1 MQCRDIASGMIK
13 QAYDLY
19 KNGWVEDVA
28 TYNLSEELNRY
39 DILVWN
45 DMSNNTKRAAI
56 EYVYKNVDTIELNS
70 NCVESWVQAT
80 AYFMLMT
87 FAKLM
92 CPQASE
98 YDIELEM
105 FFDDLDFMME
115 YDTLTD
121 RDVQKQLGISKD
133 FTNNF

>member
-1 MQCRDIASGMIK
+1 MQCRAVASGMINEV
-13 QAYDLY
+13 YDLY
-19 KNGWVEDVA
+19 KNGWAEDVT

-39 DILVWN
+39 HIPVWN
-45 DMSNNTKRAAI
+45 DMSDNNKCAAI
-56 EYVYKNVDTIELNS
+56 EYVYKNVDTIELHS
-70 NCVESWVQAT
+70 DCVESWVQAT
-80 AYFMLMT
+80 AYFMLMA
-87 FAKLM
+87 FARLM
-92 CPQASE
+92 CPQTSE
-98 YDIELEM
+98 CDIELEM

>member
-39 DILVWN
+39 DIPVWN
-45 DMSNNTKRAAI
+45 DMSDNTKRAAI
-56 EYVYKNVDTIELNS
+56 EYVYKNVDTIELHS
-70 NCVESWVQAT
+70 DCVESWVQAT
-80 AYFMLMT
+80 AYFMLMV
-87 FAKLM
+87 FANFIS
-92 CPQASE
+92 PQASQ

>member
-1 MQCRDIASGMIK
+1 
-13 QAYDLY
+13 
-19 KNGWVEDVA
+19 
-28 TYNLSEELNRY
+28 
-39 DILVWN
+39 
-45 DMSNNTKRAAI
+45 MSDNTKRAAI
-56 EYVYKNVDTIELNS
+56 EYVYKNVDTIELHYD
-70 NCVESWVQAT
+70 CVESWVQAT

-121 RDVQKQLGISKD
+121 SDVKEQLGISKD

>member
-1 MQCRDIASGMIK
+1 
-13 QAYDLY
+13 
-19 KNGWVEDVA
+19 
-28 TYNLSEELNRY
+28 
-39 DILVWN
+39 
-45 DMSNNTKRAAI
+45 
-56 EYVYKNVDTIELNS
+56 
-70 NCVESWVQAT
+70 
-80 AYFMLMT
+80 MLMV

-92 CPQASE
+92 CPQTSE

-121 RDVQKQLGISKD
+121 SDVQEQLGISKD